1 MGKGSFDKLVS
12 YLSLYGLELFSE
24 KQLMERNF
32 NQKNQLIDEYNQ
44 LIFERQKLMKK
55 VQMLDYRIQRKEAEI
70 HSCDIEREK
79 NLVRA
84 KGQ

>member
-24 KQLMERNF
+24 KQLTERNF
-32 NQKNQLIDEYNQ
+32 NRKSQLIDEYNQ

-79 NLVRA
+79 SLVRV